1 MSELLVMIRSAVGLR
16 RVDTED
22 GPQRSEEFSS
32 PGGGKGISGD
42 IMAAVRRF
50 FDIVI
55 SLTGILVTLPV
66 TMPVILLL
74 SIESPRHIFFSQTRL
89 GLKGRPFSMYKFRK
103 FPVTWHDDGPGVT
116 VAFDAR
122 MTKLGAV
129 LERTKIDELP
139 QLWNILK
146 GDMSIVGPRP
156 ESMKFKDLF
165 VGEYAEVL
173 RFKPGIFGPNQIK
186 FRNEAELYPPD
197 VPPEKFYRE
206 TLFALKAQSDLAYF
220 RETNPFKDLLFIA
233 RGVLTTLS
241 GIINW
246 RRILYL
252 HAKIVIADVLMIEAA
267 YFLANLTRYSGL
279 PPEKQ
284 WWVFLHGLW
293 FLPPFLIA
301 GMAVFGCYRNPARF
315 FYVSDAFRLIVVSSF
330 LWLIFFIALFSAH
343 RALSLYLAP
352 LVWAF
357 LIIFLMFPRVA
368 LKFLWENKPLD
379 SQKQAASNILIYGAD
394 RIGVSM
400 SRLINSTSSLIKI
413 IGFIDDNPDLRG
425 RRVHGVQVL
434 GRESDI
440 PTIHAVHQFDE
451 IWLTV
456 SPDRTKRS
464 RLHVF
469 CQKQQVKMTVLAEM
483 DPFSRICD
491 SERQEGLL

>member
-50 FDIVI
+50 LDIVI

-66 TMPVILLL
+66 TVPVILLL

-122 MTKLGAV
+122 MTKLGV
-129 LERTKIDELP
+129 FLERTKIDELP

-146 GDMSIVGPRP
+146 GDMTIVGPRP

-165 VGEYAEVL
+165 VEEYAEL
-173 RFKPGIFGPNQIK
+173 LTYKPGIFGPNQIK

-197 VPPEKFYRE
+197 VDPEMFYRE
-206 TLFALKAQSDLAYF
+206 TLFPLKARRDRAYF
-220 RETNPFKDLLFIA
+220 RETNPFKDLLFIT
-233 RGVLTTLS
+233 RGVLSTLS

-246 RRILYL
+246 QRMVNL
-252 HAKIVIADVLMIEAA
+252 HAKIVIADILMIETAF
-267 YFLANLTRYSGL
+267 FLAHLARYSGL
-279 PPEKQ
+279 PPESEET
-284 WWVFLHGLW
+284 VCLHGLL

-315 FYVSDAFRLIVVSSF
+315 LYISDALRLIVVSSF
-330 LWLIFFIALFSAH
+330 LWLVFFIALFSMH
-343 RALSLYLAP
+343 RTLSLYLVP

-368 LKFLWENKPLD
+368 LRCLWEIKPLD
-379 SQKQAASNILIYGAD
+379 SRRQAASNILIYGAG
-394 RIGVSM
+394 RVGMSM
-400 SRLINSTSSLIKI
+400 SRLINGKSSSIKLV
-413 IGFIDDNPDLRG
+413 GFVDDNPDLRG
-425 RRVHGVQVL
+425 RRVQGFQVL

-440 PTIHAVHQFDE
+440 PTIHAVHKFDE
-451 IWLTV
+451 IWLTFH
-456 SPDRTKRS
+456 PDKIKRS
-464 RLHVF
+464 RVHMF
-469 CQKQQVKMTVLAEM
+469 CEKQQVKMAVLAEM
-483 DPFSRICD
+483 EPFSRIFE
-491 SERQEGLL
+491 S

>member
-55 SLTGILVTLPV
+55 SLTGIFVTLPV

-89 GLKGRPFSMYKFRK
+89 GRKGRPFSMHKFRK
-103 FPVTWHDDGPGVT
+103 FPVAWHDDGPGVT

-122 MTKLGAV
+122 MTKLGIF

-146 GDMSIVGPRP
+146 GDMTIVGPRP

-173 RFKPGIFGPNQIK
+173 GFKPGIFGPNQVN

-206 TLFALKAQSDLAYF
+206 TLFPVKAQRDLAYF
-220 RETNPFKDLLFIA
+220 RETKPFKDLLFVA
-233 RGVLTTLS
+233 RGVLSTLS
-241 GIINW
+241 GIIKW
-246 RRILYL
+246 RRFVNL

-267 YFLANLTRYSGL
+267 YSLAHLTRYSGF
-279 PPEKQ
+279 PPESE
-284 WWVFLHGLW
+284 WGVFLHGFW
-293 FLPPFLIA
+293 FLPPLLIA

-315 FYVSDAFRLIVVSSF
+315 FYVPDALRLIVVSSF
-330 LWLIFFIALFSAH
+330 LWLIFFIALFSVH
-343 RALSLYLAP
+343 RALSLYLIP
-352 LVWAF
+352 LVWSF

-368 LKFLWENKPLD
+368 LKFFWEIKPLD
-379 SQKQAASNILIYGAD
+379 SRRQAASNILIYGAG
-394 RIGVSM
+394 RVGMSM
-400 SRLINSTSSLIKI
+400 SRLINGKSSSIKLV
-413 IGFIDDNPDLRG
+413 GFIDDDPDLRG
-425 RRVHGVQVL
+425 RRVQGFQVL

-440 PTIHAVHQFDE
+440 PTIHSVHKFDE
-451 IWLTV
+451 IWLTFN
-456 SPDRTKRS
+456 PDRIKRS
-464 RLHVF
+464 RVHTF
-469 CQKQQVKMTVLAEM
+469 CQRQQVKMTVLSEM
-483 DPFSRICD
+483 EPFSRIFE
-491 SERQEGLL
+491 SQR